1 MTSLIDYVQYWWF
14 SFSSYTLIVKIA
26 IVVILV
32 CSLSTLIL
40 MTRIFIVRGNKRR
53 KKEIILRLRPKMF
66 SFLRNILLS
75 NDTYTPDDVY
85 ELYVQ
90 NFEKLNEKSYISIVP
105 TLEDIVNQERKTLNA
120 VNYNNIIKGLKIDK
134 CLEERLDYS
143 STRMRMLAL
152 QSLSR
157 LGLTI
162 SDSKILPYA
171 YSNDDA
177 LRKESRISYMGVS
190 NNNPFKFLDDTDSI
204 NEWEEINLMHQF
216 EVHHKEHLPNF
227 SKWIEYSDDVEKIKF
242 FIRQAA
248 FFNQQT
254 ALNTVVKFLQ
264 HEDYRV
270 RKEAILAVGKMKSP
284 ESETTLVEIYFSQ
297 PLQCQFAIIES
308 ISFMNSGKSL
318 EFLKNAY
325 DLAENPDLKRLC
337 AEAIYFYGSE
347 GKLLF
352 NRLLKNESFDNRT
365 ILDHVQ
371 NSLIIS
377 TLKTF
382 HGFAKNYNR
391 TSVTA

>member
-270 RKEAILAVGKMKSP
+270 RKEAILAVGKMKLH

-347 GKLLF
+347 G
-352 NRLLKNESFDNRT
+352 SFC
-365 ILDHVQ
+365 
-371 NSLIIS
+371 LID
-377 TLKTF
+377 F
-382 HGFAKNYNR
+382 
-391 TSVTA
+391 